1 MISELFLTTVIS
13 TAAAAAGT
21 VAFALLFGVPRR
33 FFPYC
38 GIIGGAGWLLYS
50 LLENRLSA
58 AAATFFAAVL
68 VMLLSRFFAVREK
81 CPVTVFLISGIIPL
95 VPGAGIYWAAYYMAT
110 DQLAE
115 ASDAGFAAV
124 KAVAAIVLG
133 IVCIFEL
140 PQELF
145 AIGRKK
151 TKR

>member
-68 VMLLSRFFAVREK
+68 VMLPFQILCRA
-81 CPVTVFLISGIIPL
+81 
-95 VPGAGIYWAAYYMAT
+95 
-110 DQLAE
+110 
-115 ASDAGFAAV
+115 
-124 KAVAAIVLG
+124 
-133 IVCIFEL
+133 
-140 PQELF
+140 
-145 AIGRKK
+145 
-151 TKR
+151 